1 MSTAD
6 RHRHPAPN
14 PSPNVWDLGFGAAVL
29 ALAAA
34 ALFIWFPRDIRG
46 AFIDIGTGGNPE
58 PGDAFFPVLLASA
71 LFILGGVHLVA
82 SALGRTSPP
91 PDGDDA
97 PGRLTLGNLRFFALF
112 HVIVFIGMAVMYW
125 LGPLIV
131 DALNGVGLFDA
142 SYRQL
147 VDTVPY
153 KYIGYG
159 VGGLLMT
166 LVLVAWSEGGL
177 RRRSLYTVAFVLVG
191 AIVIFDVMLSNVPL
205 PPNANY

>member
-14 PSPNVWDLGFGAAVL
+14 PSPNPWDIGFGAAVL
-29 ALAAA
+29 GLAAA

-58 PGDAFFPVLLASA
+58 PGDAFFPVMLASA
-71 LFILGGVHLVA
+71 LLVLGGIHLAA
-82 SALGRTSPP
+82 SAFGRAVPP
-91 PDGDDA
+91 PDDDDA
-97 PGRLTLGNLRFFALF
+97 PGRLTIGNLRFFLVF
-112 HVIVFIGMAVMYW
+112 HLIVFAGMAIMYW
-125 LGPLIV
+125 LGPLV
-131 DALNGVGLFDA
+131 VGALDGIGLIDA

-159 VGGLLMT
+159 VGGLVMT
-166 LVLVAWSEGGL
+166 LALVAWSEGGL
-177 RRRSLYTVAFVLVG
+177 RRRSVHTVVLVLAG